1 MMSAGSLSPRSLA
14 GGLQRLLGGW
24 FQQRTAGLLILA
36 VGVGSISGLL
46 SVSFWHAIRFV
57 NLMGTI
63 TLYERVRPVLD
74 PGSHWLTPGL
84 WITLLPATGA
94 LLMALLVH
102 AAMVSP
108 ANPGVATVML
118 DARTSP
124 GNLPLRYVPAAF
136 FAAALIIGSGGSA
149 GREAPVVAMG
159 GIIGGWAGRW
169 LGLTKRRREIL
180 IGCGAAAAIAA
191 AYNAPLA
198 GVFFALEL
206 VLGDYTAGTLSPVV
220 LASVAGTSVCRS
232 LEGTGASHFVVPPY
246 HIAAWWEIALYAGL
260 GLAAGLV
267 APLFVVTDRGIHRFF
282 DRLKRVPPI
291 LKPMLGGLA
300 VGGLA
305 FVLPQV
311 MGNGYSHVQ
320 EALAGR
326 LTLTLLVA
334 LVFGKILATGL
345 TLGSGGWGGDFAPLL
360 FIGAMLGGAYGAG
373 MDHLIPQLDL
383 TASSYAMVGMGALLT
398 AAVRCPITAILL
410 LFELTGSYQVILPM
424 MTAVAVAI
432 PVSRIFLHR
441 GMYHEQM
448 AAMGGPSSELH
459 ETRLLETI
467 PVAQVMQPQAVTL
480 AAGAPYREILRVI
493 ATSTQLVFPV
503 LDGGGRLLGA
513 LTFQTLR
520 GHLDAVELADL
531 IVAADVA
538 SEDIPILTV
547 HDALERAMLFF
558 AEYDFEEIPVVTDL
572 EERRFAGILTRR
584 QAMAARARA
593 LAEWEMLEE

>member
-1 MMSAGSLSPRSLA
+1 MQAQATSSKSFADSA
-14 GGLQRLLGGW
+14 QHLLGGW
-24 FQQRTAGLLILA
+24 FQQRTAGLLVLA
-36 VGVGSISGLL
+36 VGVGSLSGLL
-46 SVSFWHAIRFV
+46 SVSFWHAIR
-57 NLMGTI
+57 LIHLTGTI
-63 TLYERVRPVLD
+63 ALYDHVRPYLD
-74 PGSHWLTPGL
+74 PGGHWLSPTL
-84 WITLLPATGA
+84 WAAVLPAAGA
-94 LLMALLVH
+94 FLMAFLVRWTVH
-102 AAMVSP
+102 AP
-108 ANPGVATVML
+108 ENPGIATVML

-124 GNLPLRYVPAAF
+124 GNLPLRYVPVAF
-136 FAAALIIGSGGSA
+136 FAGALIIGSGGSA

-159 GIIGGWAGRW
+159 GIIGGWVGRW
-169 LGLTKRRREIL
+169 LGLTRRRREIL

-220 LASVAGTSVCRS
+220 LASVAGTSVCRA
-232 LEGTGASHFVVPPY
+232 LEGVGASHFVVPPY
-246 HIAAWWEIALYAGL
+246 HIAAWWEIGLYAGL

-267 APLFVVTDRGIHRFF
+267 APLFVATDRGIHRFF
-282 DRLKRVPPI
+282 HRLDRVPA
-291 LKPMLGGLA
+291 LFKPMLGGLA
-300 VGGLA
+300 VGALA
-305 FVLPQV
+305 LALPQV

-320 EALAGR
+320 DVLAGK
-326 LTLTLLVA
+326 LTFALLAA
-334 LVFGKILATGL
+334 LVFGKILATSL

-360 FIGAMLGGAYGAG
+360 VIGAMLGGAYGTG

-398 AAVRCPITAILL
+398 AAIRCPITAILL

-432 PVSRIFLHR
+432 PVSRIFLRR

-448 AAMGGPSSELH
+448 AAMGGPSSDLP
-459 ETRLLETI
+459 ETRLLETV

-480 AAGAPYREILRVI
+480 SAGAPYKEILKVI

-503 LDGGGRLLGA
+503 LDSGGRLLGA

-547 HDALERAMLFF
+547 HDTLERAMLLF

>member
-1 MMSAGSLSPRSLA
+1 MHGKDHSLRHLF

-36 VGVGSISGLL
+36 VGVGSLSGLL
-46 SVSFWHAIRFV
+46 SVSFWHAIRFI
-57 NLMGTI
+57 NLTGTI
-63 TLYERVRPVLD
+63 TLYDRVRPFLD
-74 PGSHWLTPGL
+74 PGGRWLSPLL
-84 WITLLPATGA
+84 WASMLPAAGA

-102 AAMVSP
+102 WTLRTP
-108 ANPGVATVML
+108 ENPGVATVML

-124 GNLPLRYVPAAF
+124 GTLPMRYVPLAF
-136 FAAALIIGSGGSA
+136 FAGALIIGSGGSA

-159 GIIGGWAGRW
+159 GIFGGWVGRW
-169 LGLTKRRREIL
+169 LGLTRRRREIL

-191 AYNAPLA
+191 AYDAPLA

-220 LASVAGTSVCRS
+220 LASVAGTSVCRA
-232 LEGTGASHFVVPPY
+232 LEGVGVSHFAVPPY

-282 DRLKRVPPI
+282 HRLDRVPSI

-305 FVLPQV
+305 LVLPQV
-311 MGNGYSHVQ
+311 TGNGYGHVQ
-320 EALAGR
+320 EALAGK
-326 LTLTLLVA
+326 LGLGLLAA
-334 LVFGKILATGL
+334 LVFGKILATSL

-360 FIGAMLGGAYGAG
+360 VIGAMLGGAYGMG

-383 TASSYAMVGMGALLT
+383 AASSYAMVGMGALLT

-432 PVSRIFLHR
+432 PVSRVFLRH
-441 GMYHEQM
+441 GMYHEQL
-448 AAMGGPSSELH
+448 AAMGGPSSELP
-459 ETRLLETI
+459 ETRLLETV
-467 PVAQVMQPQAVTL
+467 PVAQVIQPEAVTL
-480 AAGAPYREILRVI
+480 SAGAPYREILRVI

-503 LDGGGRLLGA
+503 LDAGGRLLGA

-547 HDALERAMLFF
+547 HDTLERAMLLF
-558 AEYDFEEIPVVTDL
+558 AEYDFEEIPVVTDM